1 MEFLGENTSEVHRCE
16 KITNLWKFS
25 IFSITFGG
33 VLPHYKGDLNTTNNK
48 TTKQPILAKNNQLN
62 VKVSVEDKRG
72 EGAPEN
78 VHSLKLLAL

>member
-1 MEFLGENTSEVHRCE
+1 MEIFHIFHNFWRC
-16 KITNLWKFS
+16 F
-25 IFSITFGG
+25 
-33 VLPHYKGDLNTTNNK
+33 DLNTTNNK
-48 TTKQPILAKNNQLN
+48 TTKRPSLAQNNHLN